1 MEMFSTH
8 PSPEDCLNILRI
20 LEEDDSEEARPE
32 RRVRF
37 DMRHSFATT
46 LLYDSSS
53 LDNMWY
59 QPQEIFAFRKQVRK
73 LLRTHKLKNQG
84 KMMNGYD
91 DDEVFRGLECWV
103 LERRLHRHKTIQ
115 CTLSAY
121 KKGLNPD
128 VTAQIENRCAAWSRE
143 IAFVQAS
150 RDYCNVY
157 QPSMANTIP
166 KLSNIPPAF
175 PFTLKPTSSRKS
187 RSAAVQ
193 DDNSTGSSSRRKRRR
208 QRRIL

>member
-1 MEMFSTH
+1 MFSATH

-20 LEEDDSEEARPE
+20 LGDDEDDKETPY

-37 DMRHSFATT
+37 NMNHSFTTT
-46 LLYDSSS
+46 LLDDSSS
-53 LDNMWY
+53 LDDMWY
-59 QPQEIFAFRKQVRK
+59 QPQEIFAFRKQARK
-73 LLRTHKLKNQG
+73 LLKTRKKNNQG
-84 KMMNGYD
+84 IMMMNC

-121 KKGLNPD
+121 KKGMSSD
-128 VTAQIENRCAAWSRE
+128 VTAQIANRCAAWSRE

-150 RDYCNVY
+150 HDYYNVY
-157 QPSMANTIP
+157 QPSMASRIP
-166 KLSNIPPAF
+166 KLSNIPPEF
-175 PFTLKPTSSRKS
+175 PFTLKPANKS
-187 RSAAVQ
+187 RATVQQ
-193 DDNSTGSSSRRKRRR
+193 DDISTGSSSNRKRRR